1 MTQKCTRD
9 KIRQK
14 VKQRLTEERG
24 LERLPY
30 KYNKLRGRIVEKY
43 GTQDEFARTIGISRN
58 SLSLKMTGKTGISQT
73 DIIKW
78 CQLLDIKADEIG
90 QYFFA

>member
-1 MTQKCTRD
+1 M
-9 KIRQK
+9 
-14 VKQRLTEERG
+14 
-24 LERLPY
+24 PY